1 LIRSARRLAIVALTA
16 VVTVSC
22 ARIGTGSTTN
32 VHPADIYAGALSASD
47 VRTLLGDSNWWA
59 GPPSF
64 EVRPLD
70 AATTSFTERYSVS
83 QVFLH
88 LGSAEALAIR
98 YTVYDKS
105 SSATTAMTAYQNAYG
120 ASPTSPKVGDAV
132 LYYGLGGSGGAPYI
146 TRTLVRVGQVVVVIG
161 WSRKDGMPSVQQLGR
176 NATKVVDGLKKV
188 MAGKV
193 HASPRPVDLQQ
204 LPPPGLDVTLLGATQ
219 LPIEAWVVM
228 ANIAIPEAVLQ
239 TLQGAGVNDFVYG
252 DYALNDDTHM
262 EVRTAL
268 LTFTSTAGAADW
280 ANTFAPGTPD
290 QAGIASGYV
299 RTGGASAAAGEYH
312 YFFIAGTHGGMLV
325 CRPTIEG
332 EAASRACEAPVER
345 TAVAWKIALGG

>member
-1 LIRSARRLAIVALTA
+1 MVATVALTA
-16 VVTVSC
+16 VVLVSC
-22 ARIGTGSTTN
+22 VRIGSNGTN
-32 VHPADIYAGALSASD
+32 VRPADIYAGALSTSD
-47 VRTLLGDSNWWA
+47 VRTLFGDVNWWP
-59 GPPSF
+59 GPPTF

-70 AATTSFTERYSVS
+70 AGTTSFTERYSLS
-83 QVFLH
+83 QLFLH

-98 YTVYDKS
+98 YTVYDKT
-105 SSATTAMTAYQNAYG
+105 SSATTVMTDYQNAYG

-146 TRTLVRVGQVVVVIG
+146 TRTFVRVGQVIVAIG
-161 WSRKDGMPSVQQLGR
+161 WSRKDGMPTVQQLGR

-188 MAGKV
+188 IAGRV
-193 HASPRPVDLQQ
+193 HASPSAVDQNQ
-204 LPPPGLDVTLLGATQ
+204 LPPPGLDVTFLGATV

-239 TLQGAGVNDFVYG
+239 TLQGAGVTDFAYG

-268 LTFTSTAGAADW
+268 LTFTTPAGAADW
-280 ANTFAPGTPD
+280 ANTFAPGAPD

-299 RTGGASAAAGEYH
+299 RTGGSSSASGEYH
-312 YFFIAGTHGGMLV
+312 YFFVAGTRGGMLV